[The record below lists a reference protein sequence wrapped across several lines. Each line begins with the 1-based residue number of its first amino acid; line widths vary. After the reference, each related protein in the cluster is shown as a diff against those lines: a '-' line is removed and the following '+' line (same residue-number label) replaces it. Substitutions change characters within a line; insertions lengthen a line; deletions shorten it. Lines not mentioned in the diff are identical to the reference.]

1 MLRDIHR
8 LSSNWLGKIVMG
20 AVMGILIIS
29 FGVWGIGDIF
39 RGFGRSTVAKVGGTE
54 ITIEQFRQ
62 IYTERLQQLGRQI
75 GRPLTQDQ
83 ARAFGIDRQVL
94 QQIVAET
101 TLNEEAKR
109 LGLAQSDAEI
119 IRQISL
125 DPNFRGLSGNFDP
138 ARFGQIIRQ
147 AGFTEQRYIAEQRS
161 ATLRRQITGTITEG
175 VKPSNTLTEA
185 ISRFQNEQRSVSYVT
200 LGAAQAG
207 AIETPSPE
215 TLTAY
220 FDDNKAAFR
229 APEYR
234 KIAVVTVTPAS
245 IAKWTDI
252 SDADARK
259 AFEERKEKF
268 AKAEKR
274 EVSQMMFANADE
286 AKAAR
291 DRLVAGTS
299 FADLAKE
306 RGLGASDIELG
317 LVTKSAIIDPAIAD
331 AAFAL
336 PLDEISQPVAGTFG
350 TALVKVTKIEAGT
363 DPTYES
369 VSDEIKRE
377 LALERARASVED
389 MRNKMEDERGGGAN
403 VAEAAKKLG
412 LVATTIEAIDRSG
425 RGPDGQPVGGLPE
438 GTDIVAQAFES
449 EVGVE
454 TDPIS
459 HDGGYI
465 WFEVLGVTP
474 SRDRTFDEVKD
485 QVEARWRADQIA
497 ARLRDKAKAMV
508 DKINGGASLASEAG
522 AAGVTV
528 QTAENFKRTDTVTGL
543 SSGAIRAAFR
553 IAKGGAGEAD
563 GNGADRIV
571 FQLTEITVPAF
582 DAASE
587 EAKQLQDVLKGMLN
601 DEQITAYV
609 RKIETDIGVSIN
621 QGALAQVTGAGQ

>member
-119 IRQISL
+119 VRQISL

-207 AIETPSPE
+207 TIETPSPE

-291 DRLVAGTS
+291 EKLAAGTS

-306 RGLGASDIELG
+306 RGLGASDTELG
-317 LVTKSAIIDPAIAD
+317 LVTKSAIIDPAIAN

-336 PLDEISQPVAGTFG
+336 PLDEVSQPVAGTFG
-350 TALVKVTKIEAGT
+350 TALVKVTKIEPGT
-363 DPTYES
+363 NPTYES

-412 LVATTIEAIDRSG
+412 LAATTIEAIDRSG
-425 RGPDGQPVGGLPE
+425 RGPDGQPVGGLPQ

-449 EVGVE
+449 DVGVE

-459 HDGGYI
+459 HDGGYV

-508 DKINGGASLASEAG
+508 DKINGGASLASEAS
-522 AAGVTV
+522 AAGLTV
-528 QTAENFKRTDTVTGL
+528 QTADNFKRTDSVTGL
-543 SSGAIRAAFR
+543 SSGAVRAAFR

-563 GNGADRIV
+563 GTGADRIV
-571 FQLTEITVPAF
+571 FQLTDITVPAF

-587 EAKQLQDVLKGMLN
+587 ETKRLQEVLKGMLN
-601 DEQITAYV
+601 DEQINAYV

-621 QGALAQVTGAGQ
+621 QAALAQVTGAGQ

>member
-1 MLRDIHR
+1 
-8 LSSNWLGKIVMG
+8 
-20 AVMGILIIS
+20 MGILIIS

-54 ITIEQFRQ
+54 ITVEQFRQ
-62 IYTERLQQLGRQI
+62 TYTERLQQLGRQI

-119 IRQISL
+119 VRQISL

-207 AIETPSPE
+207 VIETPSPE

-291 DRLVAGTS
+291 DKLVAGTS

-412 LVATTIEAIDRSG
+412 LAATTIEAIDRSG

-508 DKINGGASLASEAG
+508 DKINGGASLASEAA

>member
-119 IRQISL
+119 VRQISL

-207 AIETPSPE
+207 TIETPSPE

-245 IAKWTDI
+245 IAKWTEI

-291 DRLVAGTS
+291 EKLAAGTS

-306 RGLGASDIELG
+306 RGLGASDTELG
-317 LVTKSAIIDPAIAD
+317 LVTKSAIIDPAIAN

-336 PLDEISQPVAGTFG
+336 PLDEVSQPVAGTFG
-350 TALVKVTKIEAGT
+350 TALVKVTKIEPGT
-363 DPTYES
+363 NPTYES

-412 LVATTIEAIDRSG
+412 LAATTIEAIDRSG
-425 RGPDGQPVGGLPE
+425 RGPDGQPVGGLPQ

-449 EVGVE
+449 DVGVE

-459 HDGGYI
+459 HDGGYV

-508 DKINGGASLASEAG
+508 DKINGGTSLASEAS
-522 AAGVTV
+522 AAGLTV
-528 QTAENFKRTDTVTGL
+528 QTADNFKRTDSVTGL
-543 SSGAIRAAFR
+543 SSGAVRAAFR

-563 GNGADRIV
+563 GTGADRIV
-571 FQLTEITVPAF
+571 FQLTDITVPAF

-587 EAKQLQDVLKGMLN
+587 ETKRLQEVLKGMLN
-601 DEQITAYV
+601 DEQINAYV

-621 QGALAQVTGAGQ
+621 QAALAQVTGAGQ

>member
-119 IRQISL
+119 VRQISL

-207 AIETPSPE
+207 TIETPSPE

-291 DRLVAGTS
+291 EKLAAGTS

-306 RGLGASDIELG
+306 RGLGASDTELG
-317 LVTKSAIIDPAIAD
+317 LVTKSAIIDPAIAN

-336 PLDEISQPVAGTFG
+336 PLDEVSQPVAGTFG
-350 TALVKVTKIEAGT
+350 TALVKVTKIEPGT
-363 DPTYES
+363 NPTYES

-412 LVATTIEAIDRSG
+412 LAATTIEAIDRSG
-425 RGPDGQPVGGLPE
+425 RGPDGQPVGGLPQ

-449 EVGVE
+449 DVGVE

-459 HDGGYI
+459 HDGGYV

-508 DKINGGASLASEAG
+508 DKINGGASLASEAS
-522 AAGVTV
+522 AAGLTV
-528 QTAENFKRTDTVTGL
+528 QAADNFKRTDSVTGL
-543 SSGAIRAAFR
+543 SSGAVRAAFR

-563 GNGADRIV
+563 GTGADRIV
-571 FQLTEITVPAF
+571 FQLTDITVPAF

-587 EAKQLQDVLKGMLN
+587 ETKRLQEVLKGMLN
-601 DEQITAYV
+601 DEQINAYV

-621 QGALAQVTGAGQ
+621 QAALAQVTGAGQ

>member
-1 MLRDIHR
+1 
-8 LSSNWLGKIVMG
+8 
-20 AVMGILIIS
+20 MGILIIS

-207 AIETPSPE
+207 VIETPSPE

-291 DRLVAGTS
+291 DKLVAGTS

-412 LVATTIEAIDRSG
+412 LAATTIEAIDRSG

>member
-119 IRQISL
+119 VRQISL

-207 AIETPSPE
+207 TIETPSPE

-291 DRLVAGTS
+291 EKLAAGTS

-306 RGLGASDIELG
+306 RGLGASDTELG

-350 TALVKVTKIEAGT
+350 TALVKVTKIEPGT

-412 LVATTIEAIDRSG
+412 LAATTIEAIDRSG
-425 RGPDGQPVGGLPE
+425 RGPDGQPVGGLPQ

-449 EVGVE
+449 DVGVE

-459 HDGGYI
+459 HDGGYV

-508 DKINGGASLASEAG
+508 DKINGGASLASEAS
-522 AAGVTV
+522 AAGLTV
-528 QTAENFKRTDTVTGL
+528 QTADNFKRTDSVTGL
-543 SSGAIRAAFR
+543 SSGAVRAAFR

-563 GNGADRIV
+563 GTGADRIV
-571 FQLTEITVPAF
+571 FQLTDITVPAF

-587 EAKQLQDVLKGMLN
+587 ETKRLQEVLKGMLN
-601 DEQITAYV
+601 DEQINAYV

-621 QGALAQVTGAGQ
+621 QAALAQVTGAGQ